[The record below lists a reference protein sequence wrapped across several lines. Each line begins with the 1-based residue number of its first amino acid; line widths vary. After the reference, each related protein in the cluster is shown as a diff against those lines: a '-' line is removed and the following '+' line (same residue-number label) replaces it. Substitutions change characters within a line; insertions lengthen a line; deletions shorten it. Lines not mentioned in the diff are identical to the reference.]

1 MADLRLADLR
11 DARAGVESLL
21 AWDTLILP
29 GAGVILQKDGSFMTG
44 WSFSGPDLESASEA
58 ELAAVSARVNSAL
71 LKLGSGWMLHI
82 DLVRIPATD
91 YLPEG
96 SFPDPATRAID
107 SERRGQFGSFGSHW
121 VSRRTLCATWMP
133 PGKAASRAGR
143 WLTATKGKDVEPMER
158 DDLRTHL
165 SRFVSEINGFEDQ
178 CSGVLH
184 LERLSDSGLLTHL
197 HTSLTGKI
205 HPVSVPPSFSDIDAC
220 VATGDLTGGF
230 DPKIGRNWFRVVSIT
245 GFPELSQPGILDALN
260 QLPFA
265 FRYSVRFL
273 PMDPPK
279 AEAEM
284 AAHRRRWM
292 QLSMGLR
299 GILTSHE
306 SPSGAG
312 EAAKGRGYDVELA
325 QAENAEGVVRFGFV
339 QFKVILFDENPGILA
354 ERVRTVEKVLGNL
367 GFGTIVEEMNCLSA
381 WIESLPGHSFP
392 NVRKPLMHSLNVANL
407 LPTTTVWPGREVNP
421 CPFFPSRSPALFLG
435 RGSGTTPFYGN
446 IHVGDLG
453 HTLILGPPGMGKSTK
468 MAFLA
473 AQFFRYPRAQVFAF
487 DKGASS
493 FVLNRAAGGEFYEI
507 AGPDSALCFCP
518 LSGVDD
524 PAERTWAQGWIE
536 TLLVLSGIAL
546 SPSVKQEISMGLKT
560 HADTPVE
567 RRNLG
572 VFAER
577 VQNAEVREALRYYT
591 KSGAMGSL
599 LDADSDGLRA
609 ARFMVFEM
617 EHAAGLPEASL
628 LPLLLYL
635 FHRIEARLDGQP
647 TLILLDEVWLFLSNP
662 VFREKI
668 REWLKTLRKKNASV
682 VFATQQPFDVVNSPI
697 RDVILESCPTKIFL
711 SNPEAVAGPSRE
723 AYRAMGLSDRSIEII
738 GSMTPKRQYYMT
750 SPEGKRVYDLGL
762 GKVALAFTG
771 VSDREELAVAKEI
784 LSSCAPGRDFAA
796 RWLEYKNLPD
806 WARHVREIS

>member
-1 MADLRLADLR
+1 MTEIRLSDLR
-11 DARAGVESLL
+11 DGRAGVESLL
-21 AWDTLILP
+21 AWDWLCAP
-29 GAGVILQKDGSFMTG
+29 GVIHQKDGSYLAG

-58 ELAAVSARVNSAL
+58 ELAAVSARVNAAL
-71 LKLGSGWMLHI
+71 ARLGSGWMLHV
-82 DLVRIPATD
+82 DLLRLPATD
-91 YLPEG
+91 YLPPG
-96 SFPDPATRAID
+96 AFPDAATRAID
-107 SERRGQFGSFGSHW
+107 AERRGQFGSLGAHW
-121 VSRRTLCATWMP
+121 ISRRAMCVTWMP
-133 PGKAASRAGR
+133 PGKVASRVGR
-143 WLTATKGKDVEPMER
+143 LFTTEAQREGEEGR
-158 DDLRTHL
+158 FRNHL
-165 SRFVSEINGFEDQ
+165 SRFLSEIASFEDQ

-184 LERLSDSGLLTHL
+184 MDRLSDSDLLSHL
-197 HTSLTGKI
+197 HACLTGKT
-205 HPVSVPPSFSDIDAC
+205 HPVEVPPGRDSLDA
-220 VATGDLTGGF
+220 VLATGDLSGGF
-230 DPKIGRNWFRVVSIT
+230 DPKIGRNWFRVVSIA
-245 GFPELSQPGILDALN
+245 GFPEFTAPGILDGLA
-260 QLPFA
+260 QLPFG

-279 AEAEM
+279 AEAEL

-306 SPSGAG
+306 APSGAG
-312 EAAKGRGYDVELA
+312 EAAKGKGYDVEMA
-325 QAENAEGVVRFGFV
+325 QAENAEGVVRFGYA
-339 QFKVILFDENPGILA
+339 QLKMILFHESPAVLA
-354 ERVRTVEKVLGNL
+354 ERVRMVEKVLGNL

-381 WIESLPGHSFP
+381 WIESLPGHSYP
-392 NVRKPLMHSLNVANL
+392 NVRKPLLHSLNLADL
-407 LPTTTVWPGREVNP
+407 LPTTTVWAGRETNP
-421 CPFFPSRSPALFLG
+421 CPFFPPRSPSLFLA
-435 RGSGTTPFYGN
+435 RGSGTTPFFGN

-507 AGPDSALCFCP
+507 AGPDSPLCFCP

-524 PAERTWAQGWIE
+524 PGERTWAQGWIE
-536 TLLVLSGIAL
+536 SMLALSGVPL
-546 SPSVKQEISMGLKT
+546 SPSIRQELAGGLRT

-572 VFAER
+572 VFVER
-577 VQNAEVREALRYYT
+577 VQNLEVREALRYYT

-599 LDADSDGLRA
+599 LDADSDGLRES
-609 ARFMVFEM
+609 RFMVFEM
-617 EHAAGLPEASL
+617 EHAANLPEASL

-635 FHRIEARLDGQP
+635 FHRIESRLDGRP
-647 TLILLDEVWLFLSNP
+647 SLILLDEVWLFLSNP

-668 REWLKTLRKKNASV
+668 REWLKVLRKKNASV

-723 AYRAMGLSDRSIEII
+723 AYRTMGLSERSVEII
-738 GSMTPKRQYYMT
+738 GSMTPKRQYYLT
-750 SPEGKRVYDLGL
+750 SPEGKRVYDLSL
-762 GKVALAFTG
+762 GKVALSFTG
-771 VSDREELAVAKEI
+771 VSDREELATAREI
-784 LSSCAPGRDFAA
+784 LASCGPGPEFAA
-796 RWLEYKNLPD
+796 RWLDRKNLPE
-806 WARHVREIS
+806 WARHVRETS